1 MFVKIKE
8 IKIHHIFSA
17 FFSKTILLLLLL
29 GGIFEPLLAKTLT
42 KKLPL
47 FQDSLNLLYG
57 IAGKQGKI
65 LNKKYFV
72 INYNNQWK
80 IPYWVAYKLDTLD
93 LKGKII
99 RQGRFQPD
107 SELPVGFRAEPI
119 DYEHSG
125 YDRGHMAPAGD
136 FKRSPE
142 AMKTTFLLS
151 NIAPQTPALNRKIWK
166 RLEEEVRK
174 RVLIDGKLWII
185 TGNLFIDSDS
195 NSVTPY
201 QHIGPNKVAVPTHC
215 FKVILCCGKNQNRA
229 MYGFMLPNQQAFIG
243 GTPKDYILS
252 IDRLEQITGY
262 DFFPLLDDS
271 LENRLESV
279 KPKSWQN

>member
-1 MFVKIKE
+1 MYYELSTFLSINKGAVRCYMALPASKE
-8 IKIHHIFSA
+8 
-17 FFSKTILLLLLL
+17 
-29 GGIFEPLLAKTLT
+29 
-42 KKLPL
+42 
-47 FQDSLNLLYG
+47 
-57 IAGKQGKI
+57 KI

-80 IPYWVAYKLDTLD
+80 ILYRVAYKLDTLD

-107 SELPVGFRAEPI
+107 SALPIGFCAEPI

-136 FKRSPE
+136 FKLSPDV
-142 AMKTTFLLS
+142 MKITFLLS
-151 NIAPQTPALNRKIWK
+151 NIAPRTLALNRKIWE
-166 RLEEEVRK
+166 RLEAEVRR
-174 RVLIDGKLWII
+174 RVLIDKKLWII

-195 NSVTPY
+195 NSVIPY

-215 FKVILCCGKNQNRA
+215 FKVILCCGKNQNWA
-229 MYGFMLPNQQAFIG
+229 MYGFMLPNQQAFIL
-243 GTPKDYILS
+243 GTPKDYLLS